1 MFQMTNTILFAY
13 DVMNDSKRRK
23 IHTKLSEYLFP
34 IQKSVFYGQLTESQ
48 KVVLLESIQAFLE
61 PTDSL
66 IVVSICKQCEK
77 YIELQIGK
85 NKKMLIV

>member
-1 MFQMTNTILFAY
+1 MTNTILFAY
-13 DVMNDSKRRK
+13 DVVNDNNRRK
-23 IHTKLSEYLFP
+23 IYTKLSEYLFP
-34 IQKSVFYGQLTESQ
+34 IQKSVFYGSLTDSL
-48 KVVLLESIQAFLE
+48 KATLLESIQTFLE

-85 NKKMLIV
+85 NKKMFDFII